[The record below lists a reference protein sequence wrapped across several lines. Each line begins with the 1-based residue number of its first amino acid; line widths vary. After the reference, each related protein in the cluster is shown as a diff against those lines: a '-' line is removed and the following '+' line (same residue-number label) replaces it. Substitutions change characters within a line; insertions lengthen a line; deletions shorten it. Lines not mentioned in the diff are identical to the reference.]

1 MDVHSIGLS
10 FRTTAAIAQ
19 RRRIR
24 CPTYHESSSLL
35 ASYDQQT
42 KQAYDSELDK
52 RIIIHEDRDTP
63 K

>member
-1 MDVHSIGLS
+1 MDVRGIGRS
-10 FRTTAAIAQ
+10 FRTTAVIAQ

-24 CPTYHESSSLL
+24 CPAYHESSSLL